1 MPLVARFRARVPS
14 HLQYTLLALACTRIA
29 LALVGVGSRL
39 LLMPLV
45 GQEYVWTYSENPWLD
60 IWGVFDSGWY
70 LSIAVHGYHAE
81 LSSAAAT
88 LGQADYAFFPLYP
101 LLIRV
106 LALITEDH
114 YLAGIALSNI
124 CLFFACISLYKIVRL
139 ECDHETALASIRYL
153 LLFPVSFILS
163 GVFTESL
170 FLLLAIICFYFAK
183 RGRWL
188 LVGIAGCLLAL
199 TRSVGVLVFLPM
211 LYEYAREKDFKLRG
225 VRPDIG
231 FLLLIPFGL
240 LLFAAHNYFLT
251 GDYLAFIHIQETGWG
266 HRLSN
271 PLLFLINN
279 LRGNNVLLRF
289 EASFTVAL
297 LVLLNTFYRR
307 IGFSYWL
314 LAMCAIFLPLA
325 TTPISM
331 PRFSVVVFPI
341 YILLAKL
348 ARNSW
353 IDQIMTALLCLFQG
367 CLMVFWSNGFALVV

>member
-1 MPLVARFRARVPS
+1 MAFVARFGARVPF
-14 HLQYTLLALACTRIA
+14 QVRYTLLALASTRIA
-29 LALVGVGSRL
+29 LALIGVGSRML
-39 LLMPLV
+39 LAPLV

-70 LSIAVHGYHAE
+70 LSIAVHGYSAD
-81 LSSAAAT
+81 LSSDAAT
-88 LGQADYAFFPLYP
+88 LGQANYAFFPLYP
-101 LLIRV
+101 LLIRG
-106 LALITEDH
+106 LALIVRDH
-114 YLAGIALSNI
+114 YLAGLALSNVF
-124 CLFFACISLYKIVRL
+124 LFLACISLYKLVRL
-139 ECDHETALASIRYL
+139 DCDHDTAVASIRYL
-153 LLFPVSFILS
+153 LVFPVSFILS

-170 FLLLAIICFYFAK
+170 FLALAIVCFYYAK

-188 LVGIAGCLLAL
+188 LVGIVGFFLAL
-199 TRSVGVLVFLPM
+199 TKSVGILVFLPM

-231 FLLLIPFGL
+231 FLLLIPLGL

-251 GDYLAFIHIQETGWG
+251 GDYLAIVHIQETGWG
-266 HRLSN
+266 HQLTN

-289 EASFTVAL
+289 EACFTIAL

-325 TTPISM
+325 TTTISM
-331 PRFSVVVFPI
+331 PRYSLVVFPV

-348 ARNSW
+348 ARKSW
-353 IDQIMTALLCLFQG
+353 IDQIMTASLCLLQG
-367 CLMVFWSNGFALVV
+367 CLMVFWSNGFALVI

>member
-1 MPLVARFRARVPS
+1 MPFVARFVARVPF
-14 HLQYTLLALACTRIA
+14 HVRYTLLALASTRIA
-29 LALVGVGSRL
+29 LALIGVGSRM

-45 GQEYVWTYSENPWLD
+45 GQEYVWKYSESPWLD

-70 LSIAVHGYHAE
+70 LSIAVHGYRAD

-88 LGQADYAFFPLYP
+88 LGQANYGFFPLYP
-101 LLIRV
+101 MLIRG
-106 LALITEDH
+106 LALLVRDP

-124 CLFFACISLYKIVRL
+124 CLFLACISLYKLARL
-139 ECDHETALASIRYL
+139 DSDQDTAVASIRYL
-153 LLFPVSFILS
+153 LVFPVSFILS

-170 FLLLAIICFYFAK
+170 FLLLAIMCFYYGK
-183 RGRWL
+183 RRRWL
-188 LVGIAGCLLAL
+188 LVGIIGFLLAL
-199 TRSVGVLVFLPM
+199 TKSVGTLVFLPM

-225 VRPDIG
+225 VRPDILC
-231 FLLLIPFGL
+231 LLLIPLGL
-240 LLFAAHNYFLT
+240 LVFAGHNYFLT
-251 GDYLAFIHIQETGWG
+251 GDCLAFVHVQETGWG
-266 HRLSN
+266 HRLTN

-289 EASFTVAL
+289 EACFTIAL

-325 TTPISM
+325 TTTISM
-331 PRFSVVVFPI
+331 PRYSLVVFPI

-348 ARNSW
+348 ARKSW
-353 IDQIMTALLCLFQG
+353 IDQIMTALLCLLQG
-367 CLMVFWSNGFALVV
+367 CLMVFWSNGFALVI